1 MRLRM
6 GLNVQGREI
15 SGRLGRKRRARIQAS
30 YNRIISERHFE
41 QGPAQ
46 SVSDLLLAPALPQVG
61 AAVVTTLALVVV
73 AGAVASLRI

>member
-1 MRLRM
+1 MALTLFF
-6 GLNVQGREI
+6 GDETRETK
-15 SGRLGRKRRARIQAS
+15 RDRRARLGS
-30 YNRIISERHFE
+30 RNRSIAHRHFE

-61 AAVVTTLALVVV
+61 AAVVTTFALVVVV